1 MSDYKANEN
10 RVDFLKNK
18 AVDRDIIIHAVRGEV
33 LLKKSPDGTPIYRK
47 ATPGECKR
55 AALEAFDRVAFI
67 ALRMLQS
74 GTVYER
80 LFNEVTGQTVDG
92 DHFEA
97 FKLLLEEEKAK
108 DEEANSSIREAKA

>member
-33 LLKKSPDGTPIYRK
+33 LLKKSP
-47 ATPGECKR
+47 ECKR

-67 ALRMLQS
+67 ALRMLQC

-92 DHFEA
+92 DHIEA

-108 DEEANSSIREAKA
+108 DEEANSSIREAKT

>member
-47 ATPGECKR
+47 ATPGE
-55 AALEAFDRVAFI
+55 
-67 ALRMLQS
+67 
-74 GTVYER
+74 
-80 LFNEVTGQTVDG
+80 
-92 DHFEA
+92 
-97 FKLLLEEEKAK
+97 
-108 DEEANSSIREAKA
+108 

>member
-1 MSDYKANEN
+1 
-10 RVDFLKNK
+10 
-18 AVDRDIIIHAVRGEV
+18 
-33 LLKKSPDGTPIYRK
+33 
-47 ATPGECKR
+47 
-55 AALEAFDRVAFI
+55 
-67 ALRMLQS
+67 MLQC

-92 DHFEA
+92 DHIEA